1 MSSDGTD
8 DGDSDEER
16 IDRKHTHPVADGG
29 SKYRDPIHADAD
41 RSEVPHDYEG
51 PTKLE
56 RVMTRRPQG
65 NVTEMVEV
73 PDREE
78 KARRQREQNTSKGVG
93 DDNLLEKAAEEA
105 YPSLDDSGESDSDV
119 EKSKQEWVDA
129 LADMNFYGI
138 DGPRRPESGVE
149 KAEDGD
155 PLSPTKAEIERE
167 LNPPM
172 ESEKDLL
179 RDIRG
184 ETHALNRKAEFGGS
198 GGGSGVSKAGM
209 NAVELLETVE
219 DELERRDGATEEIEG
234 ATRLTEEQTQVL
246 EDAVNLYVAAAYE
259 NSVDDPLTD
268 VVAWMQDQAGEMDG
282 QARQKVYAALASI
295 QNAEMEQSETPV

>member
-8 DGDSDEER
+8 DGEDDPETYHEHKIAKNSRFKKPEDAG
-16 IDRKHTHPVADGG
+16 P
-29 SKYRDPIHADAD
+29 RDPSKEFD
-41 RSEVPHDYEG
+41 SVGEGGGYEDIFD
-51 PTKLE
+51 
-56 RVMTRRPQG
+56 
-65 NVTEMVEV
+65 VE
-73 PDREE
+73 
-78 KARRQREQNTSKGVG
+78 G
-93 DDNLLEKAAEEA
+93 
-105 YPSLDDSGESDSDV
+105 DSDV
-119 EKSKQEWVDA
+119 EKSMQEELEDA
-129 LADMNFYGI
+129 LADTNFYGI

-219 DELERRDGATEEIEG
+219 DELEHRDGATEEIEG
-234 ATRLTEEQTQVL
+234 AAQLTEEQAERL
-246 EDAVNLYVAAAYE
+246 EDALNTYVEAAPE
-259 NSVDDPLTD
+259 NGLEDPLRG
-268 VVAWMQDQAGEMDG
+268 VQAWVEKRAKHMNPDERRRVMNTLDRLETASDASGAG
-282 QARQKVYAALASI
+282 AAD
-295 QNAEMEQSETPV
+295 

>member
-1 MSSDGTD
+1 MSHGNEN
-8 DGDSDEER
+8 DSDEER
-16 IDRKHTHPVADGG
+16 IARKHTHPVADGG

-56 RVMTRRPQG
+56 RVMTPRPHG

-78 KARRQREQNTSKGVG
+78 KARRQRKQNKSMGVG
-93 DDNLLEKAAEEA
+93 DDNLLEKAVEEA
-105 YPSLDDSGESDSDV
+105 YPSLDDAGESDSDV
-119 EKSKQEWVDA
+119 GKSMQEELEDA
-129 LADMNFYGI
+129 LADTNFYGI

-184 ETHALNRKAEFGGS
+184 EAHALNKKAESGGS

>member
-1 MSSDGTD
+1 MPSDGTD
-8 DGDSDEER
+8 DGEDDPETYHEHKIAKNSRFNKPEDAG
-16 IDRKHTHPVADGG
+16 P
-29 SKYRDPIHADAD
+29 RDP
-41 RSEVPHDYEG
+41 
-51 PTKLE
+51 
-56 RVMTRRPQG
+56 
-65 NVTEMVEV
+65 
-73 PDREE
+73 
-78 KARRQREQNTSKGVG
+78 SKEFDGVG
-93 DDNLLEKAAEEA
+93 EGGGYEDV
-105 YPSLDDSGESDSDV
+105 LDVEGDSDV
-119 EKSKQEWVDA
+119 EKSMQEELEDA
-129 LADMNFYGI
+129 LADTNFYGI
-138 DGPRRPESGVE
+138 DGVRRPESGVE

-172 ESEKDLL
+172 ESEEDLL

-184 ETHALNRKAEFGGS
+184 EVHALNRKAEFSDS
-198 GGGSGVSKAGM
+198 GGGSSVSKAGM

-219 DELERRDGATEEIEG
+219 DELGRRDGATEEIEG